1 MSDLRPFPRGF
12 NPSHRRVPPVVP
24 QSFSSQSSYLDT
36 MAQST
41 RAELAAL
48 VQKQQRRPR
57 RLAARVISQEGDK
70 VWLEVPAP
78 PVDDGSRSKT
88 LLRAPS
94 GHFYIVRRCV
104 TDEESPQAQIEI
116 SVGDAHIETNTTF
129 NDFGYIGDLMAS
141 YYAIQSLREQ
151 LEDGS
156 PPRLLRSVAD
166 PNQRICGR
174 LTSLTEA
181 QPPGGCNAEQL
192 SALRGLLFGL
202 EAVQGPPGCGKTKLI
217 ADILNYLVPS
227 DTTALM
233 TSTSRQ
239 AIDNLCEKLEASGH
253 TLPFVV
259 LGGTQ
264 RLAGYPFLKKYHL
277 DAQVERDPEVVR
289 LKKVLAKFQR
299 IISHG
304 FEECIRRIN
313 TQRAQQ
319 RRQLES
325 LLPVAD
331 VLVAIIPDVVPN
343 PLGPLLW
350 KAAMRESL
358 SSVIGTFL
366 AALSDARAEAE
377 ECIIDSC
384 RVFVS
389 TIGSVHH
396 VQPYAV
402 SKNLQTIVVDEA
414 SRLLEID
421 VPRLLT
427 LTTDLDNLIL
437 VGDQNQLEP
446 FSHAAGGRG
455 GGGATSSLMQRF
467 ADSAPRPFGCHMLK
481 EQYRMHPSLCDTVS
495 KFSYD
500 GQLRTNSTVAAARTA
515 SEIPGETP
523 LQFHDINLGSETKV
537 RTTFKNVQEADK
549 VVALYLQERCHSR
562 SSYVMV
568 IAMYRAQVELLEK
581 KLADIDK

>member
-12 NPSHRRVPPVVP
+12 NPSHRHVPPVVP
-24 QSFSSQSSYLDT
+24 RVFASPSSYLDT

-41 RAELAAL
+41 RAELATL
-48 VQKQQRRPR
+48 VQKQRRPR
-57 RLAARVISQEGDK
+57 RLAARVSSHEGCK

-78 PVDDGSRSKT
+78 ADDDGSLSKT

-129 NDFGYIGDLMAS
+129 DDFGYIGDLMAS
-141 YYAIQSLREQ
+141 CYAIQSLREQ

-192 SALRGLLFGL
+192 SALFELLFGL

-217 ADILNYLVPS
+217 ADILNCLVPE

-289 LKKVLAKFQR
+289 LKKVLASTGLGGGAATT
-299 IISHG
+299 ISSSAWSCEVLAG
-304 FEECIRRIN
+304 IRSTASASTLHRGASG
-313 TQRAQQ
+313 TW
-319 RRQLES
+319 
-325 LLPVAD
+325 P
-331 VLVAIIPDVVPN
+331 
-343 PLGPLLW
+343 W
-350 KAAMRESL
+350 L
-358 SSVIGTFL
+358 SSV
-366 AALSDARAEAE
+366 
-377 ECIIDSC
+377 
-384 RVFVS
+384 
-389 TIGSVHH
+389 
-396 VQPYAV
+396 
-402 SKNLQTIVVDEA
+402 
-414 SRLLEID
+414 
-421 VPRLLT
+421 
-427 LTTDLDNLIL
+427 
-437 VGDQNQLEP
+437 
-446 FSHAAGGRG
+446 
-455 GGGATSSLMQRF
+455 
-467 ADSAPRPFGCHMLK
+467 
-481 EQYRMHPSLCDTVS
+481 
-495 KFSYD
+495 
-500 GQLRTNSTVAAARTA
+500 
-515 SEIPGETP
+515 
-523 LQFHDINLGSETKV
+523 
-537 RTTFKNVQEADK
+537 
-549 VVALYLQERCHSR
+549 RCCC
-562 SSYVMV
+562 
-568 IAMYRAQVELLEK
+568 
-581 KLADIDK
+581 